1 MSIARSVAL
10 ILTGLIGL
18 SGMAVGFGLLLSL
31 ASTGGDPVAAGYLIG
46 GGIAAYGLIAFLG
59 AVGTWHGSVPAWW
72 AAVVMVGA
80 GLILLTFLTTQGA
93 ELDQVFLGGA
103 ILWGADLLALLSP
116 GTRSSLRRARPGDR

>member
-1 MSIARSVAL
+1 MSIARFVAL

-18 SGMAVGFGLLLSL
+18 SGMAVGFGLLLNL
-31 ASTGGDPVAAGYLIG
+31 ASTGGDPVAAGSLIG

-59 AVGTWHGSVPAWW
+59 AVGAWQGSVAAWW
-72 AAVVMVGA
+72 AAVVTVGA
-80 GLILLTFLTTQGA
+80 GLVLLTLLTTQGA

-103 ILWGADLLALLSP
+103 ILWAADLLALLSR